1 MTQICLD
8 KRITIFPRWKTLIKF
23 GIGETLNKIVLIKH
37 KDLRDSH
44 NKTDN
49 SHLEGKL
56 NKREARD
63 YKILIYA
70 KGTTF
75 LSSDLGFWL
84 GLGVRSFPPHF
95 LPPPL
100 KTVCPV
106 DQEECWLSDM
116 KISFSSL
123 TATDFSKIKTMCCLL
138 FYTAQ
143 KANSELPY
151 LLVFK

>member
-56 NKREARD
+56 NKREVRD

-84 GLGVRSFPPHF
+84 GLGVRSFPPSFFTPTLKNCVSSWPRGMLIISYENIFF
-95 LPPPL
+95 LPYSH
-100 KTVCPV
+100 
-106 DQEECWLSDM
+106 WL
-116 KISFSSL
+116 
-123 TATDFSKIKTMCCLL
+123 
-138 FYTAQ
+138 Q
-143 KANSELPY
+143 
-151 LLVFK
+151 